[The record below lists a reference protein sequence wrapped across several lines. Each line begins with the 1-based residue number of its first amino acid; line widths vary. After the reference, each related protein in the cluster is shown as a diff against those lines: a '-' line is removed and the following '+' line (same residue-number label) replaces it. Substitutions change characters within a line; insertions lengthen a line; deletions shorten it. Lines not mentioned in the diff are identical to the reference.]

1 MTGPLRMSFEVA
13 CSSEHAFRDVDIKDR
28 LLVAARSHREALGFA
43 ELTHDARN
51 NRIRAIAQ

>member
-1 MTGPLRMSFEVA
+1 MSFEVA